1 MRIRPPSIRGPGAR
15 FFAVRLSVKS
25 RQPGDMSGLEFG
37 VNASVQ
43 PRDNSTVA

>member
-1 MRIRPPSIRGPGAR
+1 MRIPAAVHRGPDAR

-37 VNASVQ
+37 VHASAAS
-43 PRDNSTVA
+43 R